1 MAEAIMGAAGI
12 LLAVIGLVGV
22 TVGVRGIRR
31 HGPDHPMQYPIGLP
45 WLRSRLTTTKT
56 VFQIGQLYAAAG
68 ILMGLG
74 AGSIQA
80 QRRSPALLADCR
92 PISKQIQ
99 LALTGSAVYP
109 IHLMDTK
116 HRDGSTTCS
125 VGAGRGTTAVTV
137 RTQPR
142 RDTIGES
149 FNSMVHGLERN
160 GLATRP
166 FLSEGQRG
174 VVGTAGQGSVNPHQ
188 IVMEEGTAIHSIT
201 VHPSNNANQHLQ
213 RILTSFGEP

>member
-1 MAEAIMGAAGI
+1 M
-12 LLAVIGLVGV
+12 
-22 TVGVRGIRR
+22 GVRGIRR

-74 AGSIQA
+74 AGSIHA
-80 QRRSPALLADCR
+80 QKRPSSLLADCR
-92 PISKQIQ
+92 PISQQIRM
-99 LALTGSAVYP
+99 ALTDSTVYP
-109 IHLMDTK
+109 SHRMDTE

-125 VGAGRGTTAVTV
+125 VGSGGGTTAVTV

-166 FLSEGQRG
+166 FSSEGQRG
-174 VVGTAGQGSVNPHQ
+174 VVGTAGQGSVKPHH
-188 IVMEEGTAIHSIT
+188 IVMEDGPVI
-201 VHPSNNANQHLQ
+201 
-213 RILTSFGEP
+213 